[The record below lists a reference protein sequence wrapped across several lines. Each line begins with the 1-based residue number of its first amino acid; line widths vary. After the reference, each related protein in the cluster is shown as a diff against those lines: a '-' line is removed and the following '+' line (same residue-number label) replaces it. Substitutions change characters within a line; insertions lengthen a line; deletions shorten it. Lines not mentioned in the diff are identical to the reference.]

1 MFSVLKFF
9 WLVSRSSW
17 DIMNPNIN
25 PLRYAPVY
33 VKYFLS
39 ILLGCFWS
47 LAFGLY
53 VGELLTI
60 GYNMIGHI
68 AIISMVFATWAVFRS
83 VENAHGPRSG
93 TVQWLRAPDHSSRCD
108 ELTDQQRLAK
118 VKEWNNRDIWNDPTM
133 TKEQQENKQYHY
145 YGS

>member
-17 DIMNPNIN
+17 DIMNPNLN
-25 PLRYAPVY
+25 PLRHAPFY
-33 VKYFLS
+33 IKYFLS

-47 LAFGLY
+47 LAFGIY

-83 VENAHGPRSG
+83 VENTYAPRQGS
-93 TVQWLRAPDHSSRCD
+93 VDWLRMPDYSSRCD
-108 ELTDQQRLAK
+108 ELTEQERLAAVTRADQK
-118 VKEWNNRDIWNDPTM
+118 LQGRWN
-133 TKEQQENKQYHY
+133 
-145 YGS
+145 

>member
-1 MFSVLKFF
+1 MFSILKFF

-17 DIMNPNIN
+17 NIMNPNLN
-25 PLRYAPVY
+25 PLRHAPVY

-53 VGELLTI
+53 FGELLTI
-60 GYNMIGHI
+60 GYNMLGHI
-68 AIISMVFATWAVFRS
+68 AIISMVFATWAVFAS
-83 VENAHGPRSG
+83 VERAYSPRQGS
-93 TVQWLRAPDHSSRCD
+93 VDYLRMPDRSSRCD
-108 ELTDQQRLAK
+108 ELTEEQRIAR
-118 VKEWNNRDIWNDPTM
+118 VKEWNNRDIWNDPAYS
-133 TKEQQENKQYHY
+133 KEEEEKRKYF

>member
-1 MFSVLKFF
+1 MFSILKFF

-17 DIMNPNIN
+17 NIMNPNLN
-25 PLRYAPVY
+25 PLRHAPAHI
-33 VKYFLS
+33 KYFAS

-83 VENAHGPRSG
+83 VETAYKPRTG
-93 TVQWLRAPDHSSRCD
+93 VDWLRAPDRSSRCD
-108 ELTDQQRLAK
+108 ELTEQQRLES
-118 VKEWNNRDIWNDPTM
+118 VKRADQMLSRN
-133 TKEQQENKQYHY
+133 
-145 YGS
+145 

>member
-1 MFSVLKFF
+1 MFSVIKFF

-17 DIMNPNIN
+17 SILDPNLN
-25 PLRYAPVY
+25 SLRHAPFY
-33 VKYFLS
+33 IKYFLS

-47 LAFGLY
+47 LAFGIY

-83 VENAHGPRSG
+83 VENTYGPRGG
-93 TVQWLRAPDHSSRCD
+93 TVDWLRMPDYSSRCD
-108 ELTDQQRLAK
+108 ELTEDQRLAK
-118 VKEWNNRDIWNDPTM
+118 IQEWNNRNVWNEPKHSEKD
-133 TKEQQENKQYHY
+133 KETY
-145 YGS
+145 YGA

>member
-17 DIMNPNIN
+17 DIMNPNLN
-25 PLRYAPVY
+25 PLRHAPVY

-53 VGELLTI
+53 IGELITI
-60 GYNMIGHI
+60 GYNMLGHI
-68 AIISMVFATWAVFRS
+68 AIISMVFATAAVFRT
-83 VENAHGPRSG
+83 VETTYAPRKG
-93 TVQWLRAPDHSSRCD
+93 VQWLRAPDHSSRCD
-108 ELTDQQRLAK
+108 ELTEDQRLAA
-118 VKEWNNRDIWNDPTM
+118 VNRADQMLKETV
-133 TKEQQENKQYHY
+133 
-145 YGS
+145 

>member
-1 MFSVLKFF
+1 MFSILKFF

-17 DIMNPNIN
+17 DILNPNLN
-25 PLRYAPVY
+25 PLRHAPFY
-33 VKYFLS
+33 IKYFLS

-47 LAFGLY
+47 LAFGIY

-83 VENAHGPRSG
+83 VENTYAPRQGS
-93 TVQWLRAPDHSSRCD
+93 VDWLRMPDYSSRCD
-108 ELTDQQRLAK
+108 ELTEQERLAAVARADQRLQGR
-118 VKEWNNRDIWNDPTM
+118 WN
-133 TKEQQENKQYHY
+133 
-145 YGS
+145 

>member
-1 MFSVLKFF
+1 MFSVLKFL
-9 WLVSRSSW
+9 WLISRSSW
-17 DIMNPNIN
+17 NIMNPNLN
-25 PLRYAPVY
+25 PLRHAPVHI
-33 VKYFLS
+33 KYFAS

-53 VGELLTI
+53 IGELLTI

-68 AIISMVFATWAVFRS
+68 AIISMVFGTWAVFRS
-83 VENAHGPRSG
+83 VEKTYGPRSD

-108 ELTDQQRLAK
+108 ELTDQERLAK
-118 VKEWNNRDIWNDPTM
+118 VKEWNNRDIWNDPTVS
-133 TKEQQENKQYHY
+133 KEQQENKQYHY

>member
-17 DIMNPNIN
+17 NIMNPNLN
-25 PLRYAPVY
+25 PLRHAPVY
-33 VKYFLS
+33 AKYFLS

-53 VGELLTI
+53 IGELLTI

-68 AIISMVFATWAVFRS
+68 AIISMVFGTWAVFRT
-83 VENAHGPRSG
+83 VETTYAPRKG
-93 TVQWLRAPDHSSRCD
+93 VQWLRAPDHSSRCD
-108 ELTDQQRLAK
+108 ELTEQQRLEA
-118 VKEWNNRDIWNDPTM
+118 VNRADQMLKETV
-133 TKEQQENKQYHY
+133 
-145 YGS
+145 